1 MDKEKIIASSIEDII
16 ARLYGKL
23 DYSSGK
29 EKLAKLRNSLGRTD
43 QVGSFSFLFEM
54 MPEELLG
61 HTKELSDEEK
71 AMIWT
76 LQFYALLQQ
85 GRTECV
91 HQRMESYQNLG
102 TSLSKLRMSGESE
115 ALDRRFNAMILSD
128 TAEEFQVH
136 LRHILRL
143 YKSVAKAGAVDF
155 ARLAA
160 DIYRYIHWED
170 GKAQIRLSWSREYY
184 KTNAKGEENHD

>member
-71 AMIWT
+71 AMIWV

>member
-1 MDKEKIIASSIEDII
+1 MDKEKMIASSIEAII
-16 ARLYGKL
+16 ARLYGQL

-43 QVGSFSFLFEM
+43 QAGSFSFLFEM

-71 AMIWT
+71 AMIWV
-76 LQFYALLQQ
+76 LQFYALMQQ
-85 GRTECV
+85 GRTDCV

-102 TSLSKLRMSGESE
+102 TSLSTLRMSGESE

-143 YKSVAKAGAVDF
+143 YKSSAKAGTVDF

-184 KTNAKGEENHD
+184 KGNAKGEEDHD

>member
-1 MDKEKIIASSIEDII
+1 MDKEKIIASSIEAII

-71 AMIWT
+71 AMIWV

-143 YKSVAKAGAVDF
+143 YKSVAKAGTVDF